1 MPSVYFISRSQSY
14 LQEPPPRFGPSLSGT
29 GPQIRGETSSYIAPP
44 YFVDLDG
51 SFLGKVLSKS
61 SSHTLGSL
69 LQYSIVAFW
78 VQRLKMWMGKIK
90 PTLKKILKNQK
101 LKCAA
106 RATHCCNPSSKV
118 SWPECPICLRCRG
131 RRVGDQRLDKLQGCR
146 VSLSKR
152 GNNVALDCDSF

>member
-1 MPSVYFISRSQSY
+1 MYMPSVYFISRSQSY

-69 LQYSIVAFW
+69 LQYSIIAFW
-78 VQRLKMWMGKIK
+78 VQRLKFWMGKIK
-90 PTLKKILKNQK
+90 PTLKKNKKINQK
-101 LKCAA
+101 IEMRCA
-106 RATHCCNPSSKV
+106 RYP
-118 SWPECPICLRCRG
+118 L
-131 RRVGDQRLDKLQGCR
+131 L
-146 VSLSKR
+146 
-152 GNNVALDCDSF
+152 